1 MAPNKIIIIKRLSY
15 NGSLYEN
22 MSFFDIYNFFKK
34 GGIFMDV
41 FDDLKNEKESLK
53 KEKFFYEIRERFREE
68 SEDETPIKKVNVPKK
83 ELSRFV
89 YKIKEDSSIYETKK
103 ENSHLK
109 KLVEELQIE
118 NKKLYETKYLINE
131 YKKVMNQ
138 KNRDIE
144 RLIVENEKLNA
155 SFEKIPNFI
164 RKIFVENVN

>member
-1 MAPNKIIIIKRLSY
+1 
-15 NGSLYEN
+15 
-22 MSFFDIYNFFKK
+22 
-34 GGIFMDV
+34 MDV

-53 KEKFFYEIRERFREE
+53 KE
-68 SEDETPIKKVNVPKK
+68 KKVNVPKK